1 MENLE
6 MKLTKSLLKTLIK
19 EELEAI
25 VSEGGSVWSDVPEE
39 EEAEAATEEAEK
51 ASGPGAIYK
60 GVATEAAE
68 SSLSDGK
75 VTKLLQK
82 LLDTLD
88 NLDVSIDYL
97 AGAVTGDDPLAI
109 GVVQKDLGRLA
120 RRPPK
125 PRGGE

>member
-1 MENLE
+1 

-19 EELEAI
+19 EELNAL
-25 VSEGGSVWSDVPEE
+25 VQEGTFFGDATKEE
-39 EEAEAATEEAEK
+39 DAEAAEDEAES
-51 ASGPGAIYK
+51 ASGPGAVYK
-60 GVATEAAE
+60 GVATESAE
-68 SSLSDGK
+68 GSLSDGK

>member
-1 MENLE
+1 

-19 EELEAI
+19 EELEAV

-51 ASGPGAIYK
+51 ASGPGAVYK